1 MAETPNWNINVKGLS
16 LTEIVNL
23 LRQLDGTK
31 HKDKI
36 LELQRELVNR
46 ARTEGVNDEAIIR
59 TLARG
64 GARGLDLDAV
74 AKKWAGVLDVSVKEF
89 KRIANVK

>member
-36 LELQRELVNR
+36 LELQRELVKR

-59 TLARG
+59 TLTRG
-64 GARGLDLDAV
+64 VARGLDLDAV
-74 AKKWAGVLDVSVKEF
+74 AKKWATVLGVSVKEF
-89 KRIANVK
+89 KRIANVM